1 MPQHAGEDEGGVL
14 RVLAFVN
21 HPAKGGQ
28 KKVKDTPPQTFLKY
42 FEHASEKTS
51 YKLNNKE
58 K

>member
-1 MPQHAGEDEGGVL
+1 MQVKTKEESFECWLSSTILQREDE
-14 RVLAFVN
+14 
-21 HPAKGGQ
+21 